1 MTAAAADQPLPR
13 IDVPGTPDLPT
24 WPGDVAE
31 RYRDAGYWTGQT
43 FGELLRERAA
53 ATPDAEAVVGADGT
67 RWTYADL
74 DRRASEL
81 AGGLAARGVRRG
93 DRVVIW
99 LPNEPAFCE
108 VLLGCMRLGAIP
120 VMALPA
126 HRGSELRHLAAH
138 SEAVA
143 LVTVGTRPRVDH
155 AAIAAEIQAD
165 APFLRLV
172 VVDGTPRDGQTALDD
187 LRGTPLDD
195 AAHTGPASSDLALLQ
210 LSGGTTGLPKL
221 IPRTHDDYLYSVR
234 VSAEVCEL
242 TPQTRYLVTLPAAHN
257 FPLSSPGILGVLWA
271 GGTVVL
277 CPSPDPQTAL
287 GLIERER
294 ITLTGVVPPLAIAW
308 IEAVAGALAAADGA
322 DGAAP
327 AVDISSLEVL
337 QVGGAKLDAEV
348 AARVEP
354 VLGARLQQ
362 VFGMAEGLVNY
373 TRREDSAEL
382 VATTQGR
389 PMSAG
394 DEVHVVDEDDEPVPP
409 GETGALLTRG
419 PYTIRGYYR
428 AAEHNSTAFTED
440 GFYRTG
446 DLVRQLPTGH
456 LQVVGRAKEQI
467 NRGGE
472 KIAPAEVEH
481 HLLAHP
487 AVLDACVVGVPD
499 ERLGER
505 SWAVVVPRGE
515 RPTPASLRKF
525 VRERGV
531 AAFKV
536 PDRIAFVPAFP
547 TTGVGKVSRR
557 ELRTLLAGHLA
568 ETESLPELT
577 DLRADANPQ
586 AADAAR

>member
-1 MTAAAADQPLPR
+1 MPPTLPPIDAAGSA
-13 IDVPGTPDLPT
+13 DLPT
-24 WPGDVAE
+24 WPADVAQG
-31 RYRDAGYWTGQT
+31 YRDAGYWTGET
-43 FGELLRERAA
+43 FGEVLRARRL
-53 ATPDAEAVVGADGT
+53 ATPEAEAVVGSGGT
-67 RWTYADL
+67 RWTYAEL
-74 DRRASEL
+74 DERASEL

-93 DRVVIW
+93 DRIVLW
-99 LPNEPAFCE
+99 LPNEPVFSE
-108 VLLGCMRLGAIP
+108 VLLGCLRLGAVP

-126 HRGSELRHLAAH
+126 HRASELRHLLDH
-138 SEAVA
+138 SQAVA
-143 LVTVGTRPRVDH
+143 LITTGRRGGFDY
-155 AAIAAEIQAD
+155 AALASELQKSST
-165 APFLRLV
+165 LLKLV
-172 VVDGTPRDGQTALDD
+172 VVDGEAGNHQTALDD
-187 LRGTPLDD
+187 LRGTELD
-195 AAHTGPASSDLALLQ
+195 AQTHPGPASSDLALLQ

-234 VSAEVCEL
+234 ASAEICEL

-271 GGTVVL
+271 GGTVIF

-287 GLIERER
+287 GLIARER
-294 ITLTGVVPPLAIAW
+294 ATLTGVVPPLALAW
-308 IEAVAGALAAADGA
+308 IEALPSLD
-322 DGAAP
+322 
-327 AVDISSLEVL
+327 VDIASLEVL
-337 QVGGAKLDAEV
+337 QVGGAKLDA
-348 AARVEP
+348 AIARRVEP
-354 VLGARLQQ
+354 ELGARLQQ

-373 TRREDSAEL
+373 TRREDAPEL
-382 VATTQGR
+382 VTTTQGR
-389 PMSAG
+389 PMSPA
-394 DEVHVVDEDDEPVPP
+394 DEVHVVDEDDQPVPP

-428 AAEHNSTAFTED
+428 AAEYNATAFTPD

-446 DLVRQLPTGH
+446 DLARQLPSGH

-505 SWAVVVPRGE
+505 SWAVVVPRGGD

-547 TTGVGKVSRR
+547 TTGVGKTSRR
-557 ELRTLLAGHLA
+557 ELRAFLASELA
-568 ETESLPELT
+568 VTAALPAPGPDPAPEPT
-577 DLRADANPQ
+577 DLARADDSR
-586 AADAAR
+586 AADGGR

>member
-1 MTAAAADQPLPR
+1 MATDSSHLPR
-13 IDVPGTPDLPT
+13 IDEPGTPDLPT
-24 WPGDVAE
+24 WPADVAE
-31 RYRDAGYWTGQT
+31 RYRAEGYWAGQT
-43 FGELLRERAA
+43 FGELLHERAA
-53 ATPDAEAVVGADGT
+53 AQPDAEAVVGADGT
-67 RWTYADL
+67 RWTYAEL

-93 DRVVIW
+93 DRVVLW
-99 LPNEPAFCE
+99 LPNEPVFAE
-108 VLLGCMRLGAIP
+108 ALLGCLRLGAVP

-126 HRGSELRHLAAH
+126 HRASELQHLARH

-143 LVTVGTRPRVDH
+143 LITAGKRPSVDH
-155 AAIAAEIQAD
+155 PAIAAAVQRD
-165 APFLRLV
+165 ATYLRDV
-172 VVDGTPRDGQTALDD
+172 IVAGEPRPGQIPLDA
-187 LRGTPLDD
+187 LRGAPLD
-195 AAHTGPASSDLALLQ
+195 ASVHPGPTASDLALLQ

-234 VSAEVCEL
+234 RSAEVCEL
-242 TPQTRYLVTLPAAHN
+242 TPRSRYLVSLPAAHN
-257 FPLSSPGILGVLWA
+257 FPLSSPGFLGVLDA
-271 GGTVVL
+271 GGTTVFA
-277 CPSPDPQTAL
+277 PTPDPQTAL

-294 ITLTGVVPPLAIAW
+294 ITITGVVPPLAITW
-308 IEAVAGALAAADGA
+308 IEAAPGAGFDL
-322 DGAAP
+322 
-327 AVDISSLEVL
+327 SNLELL

-348 AARVEP
+348 ARRIEP

-373 TRREDSAEL
+373 TRPGDSAEL
-382 VATTQGR
+382 VVSTQGR
-389 PMSAG
+389 PMSPA
-394 DEVHVVDEDDEPVPP
+394 DEVHVVDEDDEPVSP

-428 AAEHNSTAFTED
+428 AAEHNATAFTED

-446 DLVRQLPTGH
+446 DLVRQSPTGH
-456 LQVVGRAKEQI
+456 LEVVGRAKEQI

-487 AVLDACVVGVPD
+487 GVLDACVVGVPD

-515 RPTPASLRKF
+515 RPSATILRRW

-557 ELRTLLAGHLA
+557 ELRALLAA
-568 ETESLPELT
+568 ELVEAQTVQDAAATQISIGATSAEPA
-577 DLRADANPQ
+577 RADDPRP
-586 AADAAR
+586 ADGGR

>member
-1 MTAAAADQPLPR
+1 MATDTPDLPR
-13 IDVPGTPDLPT
+13 IDEPGTPDLPT
-24 WPGDVAE
+24 WPTDVAE
-31 RYRDAGYWTGQT
+31 RYRAEGLWAGQT
-43 FGELLRERAA
+43 FGELLRERA
-53 ATPDAEAVVGADGT
+53 TTQPDAEAVVGADGT
-67 RWTYADL
+67 RWTYAEL

-81 AGGLAARGVRRG
+81 AGGLASRGVRRG
-93 DRVVIW
+93 DRVVLW
-99 LPNEPAFCE
+99 LPNEPVFAE

-126 HRGSELRHLAAH
+126 HRDSELRHLAAH

-143 LVTVGTRPRVDH
+143 LITTGKRPSVDH
-155 AAIAAEIQAD
+155 PGIAAAVAQD
-165 APFLRLV
+165 APFLRDV
-172 VVDGTPRDGQTALDD
+172 VVAGGEPGAGQLALDD
-187 LRGTPLDD
+187 LRGTTLD
-195 AAHTGPASSDLALLQ
+195 ASVHPGPTASDLALLQ

-234 VSAEVCEL
+234 RSAEVCEL
-242 TPQTRYLVTLPAAHN
+242 SAASRYLVTLPAAHN
-257 FPLSSPGILGVLWA
+257 FPLSSPGFLGVLDA
-271 GGTVVL
+271 GGTTVFA
-277 CPSPDPQTAL
+277 PTPDPQTAL

-308 IEAVAGALAAADGA
+308 IEAAPGAGFDL
-322 DGAAP
+322 
-327 AVDISSLEVL
+327 SSLRVL

-348 AARVEP
+348 ARRVEP

-373 TRREDSAEL
+373 TRPEDSAEL
-382 VATTQGR
+382 VETTQGR
-389 PMSAG
+389 PMSPA
-394 DEVHVVDEDDEPVPP
+394 DEVHVVDEHDEPVPP

-428 AAEHNSTAFTED
+428 AAEHNATAFTDD

-446 DLVRQLPTGH
+446 DLVRLLPSGH

-487 AVLDACVVGVPD
+487 GVLDACVVGVPD

-515 RPTPASLRKF
+515 RPSATVLRRW

-557 ELRTLLAGHLA
+557 ELRALLA
-568 ETESLPELT
+568 TELT
-577 DLRADANPQ
+577 AAQAVPATADASSSLGGASAEPARADDPRP
-586 AADAAR
+586 ADGGR

>member
-1 MTAAAADQPLPR
+1 MAPDSATLPR
-13 IDVPGTPDLPT
+13 IDEPGTPDLPT
-24 WPGDVAE
+24 WPADVAE
-31 RYRDAGYWTGQT
+31 RYRSEGYWAGQT
-43 FGELLRERAA
+43 FGQLLRERAA
-53 ATPDAEAVVGADGT
+53 AQPAAEAVVGADGT
-67 RWTYADL
+67 RWTYAEL
-74 DRRASEL
+74 DRRADEL
-81 AGGLAARGVRRG
+81 AGGLAGLGVRRG
-93 DRVVIW
+93 DRVVLW
-99 LPNEPAFCE
+99 LPNEPVFAE
-108 VLLGCMRLGAIP
+108 ALLGCMRLGAVP
-120 VMALPA
+120 VLALPA
-126 HRGSELRHLAAH
+126 HRASELQHLARY
-138 SEAVA
+138 SEAVVLITA
-143 LVTVGTRPRVDH
+143 GKRPPVDH
-155 AAIAAEIQAD
+155 PAIAAAVQKGATH
-165 APFLRLV
+165 LRHV
-172 VVDGTPRDGQTALDD
+172 VVAGEPGTGQLALDA
-187 LRGTPLDD
+187 LRGTPLD
-195 AAHTGPASSDLALLQ
+195 ASSHPGPAAGDLALLQ

-234 VSAEVCEL
+234 RSAEICEL
-242 TPQTRYLVTLPAAHN
+242 TPRTRYLVALPAPHN
-257 FPLSSPGILGVLWA
+257 FPLSSPGFLGVLDA
-271 GGTVVL
+271 GGTTVFA
-277 CPSPDPQTAL
+277 PTPDPQTAF

-294 ITLTGVVPPLAIAW
+294 ITITGVVPPLAITW
-308 IEAVAGALAAADGA
+308 IEA
-322 DGAAP
+322 AP
-327 AVDISSLEVL
+327 AAGFDLSSLRLL

-348 AARVEP
+348 ARRVEP

-373 TRREDSAEL
+373 TRPDDSGEL
-382 VATTQGR
+382 VASTQGR
-389 PMSAG
+389 PMSPA

-428 AAEHNSTAFTED
+428 AAEHNATAFTED

-487 AVLDACVVGVPD
+487 GVLDACVVGVPD

-515 RPTPASLRKF
+515 RPSATILRRWI
-525 VRERGV
+525 RERGV

-557 ELRTLLAGHLA
+557 ELRALLAAELA
-568 ETESLPELT
+568 EAQTAQDAAPARTSVGATPAEPA
-577 DLRADANPQ
+577 RADDPRP
-586 AADAAR
+586 AAGGR

>member
-1 MTAAAADQPLPR
+1 MAPDSATLPR
-13 IDVPGTPDLPT
+13 IDEPGTPDLPT
-24 WPGDVAE
+24 WPADVAE
-31 RYRDAGYWTGQT
+31 RYRAEGYWAGQT
-43 FGELLRERAA
+43 FGQLLRERAA
-53 ATPDAEAVVGADGT
+53 AQPAAEAVVGADGT
-67 RWTYADL
+67 RWTYAEL
-74 DRRASEL
+74 DRRADEL
-81 AGGLAARGVRRG
+81 AGGLAGLGVRRG
-93 DRVVIW
+93 DRVVLW
-99 LPNEPAFCE
+99 LPNEPVFAE
-108 VLLGCMRLGAIP
+108 ALLGCMRLGAVP
-120 VMALPA
+120 VLALPA
-126 HRGSELRHLAAH
+126 HRASELQHLARH
-138 SEAVA
+138 SEAVVLITA
-143 LVTVGTRPRVDH
+143 GKRPPVDH
-155 AAIAAEIQAD
+155 PAIAAAVQKGATH
-165 APFLRLV
+165 LRHV
-172 VVDGTPRDGQTALDD
+172 VVAGEPGTGQLALDA
-187 LRGTPLDD
+187 LRGTPLD
-195 AAHTGPASSDLALLQ
+195 ASSHPGPAAGDLALLQ

-234 VSAEVCEL
+234 RSAEICEL
-242 TPQTRYLVTLPAAHN
+242 TPRTRYLVALPAPHN
-257 FPLSSPGILGVLWA
+257 FPLSSPGFLGVLDA
-271 GGTVVL
+271 GGTTVFA
-277 CPSPDPQTAL
+277 PTPDPQTAF

-294 ITLTGVVPPLAIAW
+294 ITITGVVPPLAITW
-308 IEAVAGALAAADGA
+308 IEA
-322 DGAAP
+322 AP
-327 AVDISSLEVL
+327 AAGFDLSSLRLL

-348 AARVEP
+348 ARRVEP

-373 TRREDSAEL
+373 TRPDDSGEL
-382 VATTQGR
+382 VASTQGR
-389 PMSAG
+389 PMSPA

-428 AAEHNSTAFTED
+428 AAEHNATAFTED

-487 AVLDACVVGVPD
+487 GVLDACVVGVPD

-515 RPTPASLRKF
+515 RPSATILRRWI
-525 VRERGV
+525 RERGV

-557 ELRTLLAGHLA
+557 ELRALLAAELA
-568 ETESLPELT
+568 EAQTAQDAAPARTSVGATPAEPA
-577 DLRADANPQ
+577 RADDPRP
-586 AADAAR
+586 AAGGR